1 MVIGI
6 IVDVMSRDA
15 RKIFS
20 TMLILTITLLPKKI
34 RSMTFITNSISN
46 ILLLA
51 WLGIGIIAFV
61 YLFFQTAPYGKHV
74 SKGVPEISAKAGWII
89 EECPA
94 FFLMLIY
101 FLIAGDYTNPV
112 HVIFTVLY
120 CGHYFNRSFVWPMRA
135 QSTDK
140 KMPLMVVF
148 SAIGFN
154 FVNVFF
160 QGTWIFLLSDYSY
173 GWLTTTPFLIG
184 LFVFFLG
191 FYINVRSDEIMINL
205 RKEKGDGYHI
215 PKGFL
220 FNKVSNPNYLGE
232 FIEWLG
238 WAIMTWSLAGLV

>member
-1 MVIGI
+1 
-6 IVDVMSRDA
+6 
-15 RKIFS
+15 
-20 TMLILTITLLPKKI
+20 
-34 RSMTFITNSISN
+34 MTFITDSTFN

-51 WLGIGIIAFV
+51 WLGVGIIAFV

-74 SKGVPEISAKAGWII
+74 SKGWGPEISAKAGWII

-160 QGTWIFLLSDYSY
+160 SRHLDLSS
-173 GWLTTTPFLIG
+173 
-184 LFVFFLG
+184 
-191 FYINVRSDEIMINL
+191 
-205 RKEKGDGYHI
+205 
-215 PKGFL
+215 
-220 FNKVSNPNYLGE
+220 
-232 FIEWLG
+232 
-238 WAIMTWSLAGLV
+238 